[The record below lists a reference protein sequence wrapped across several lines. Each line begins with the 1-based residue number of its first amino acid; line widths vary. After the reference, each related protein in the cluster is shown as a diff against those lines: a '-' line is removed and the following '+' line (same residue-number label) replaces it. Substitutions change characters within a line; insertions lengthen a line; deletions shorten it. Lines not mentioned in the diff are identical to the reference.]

1 MVATRELTH
10 EKFKKRMKQAEEME
24 RIWEENNKIAQAYL
38 KGCISTAMAIVSGGI
53 VSGSERESAEAKL

>member
-1 MVATRELTH
+1 MEATRELTP

-38 KGCISTAMAIVSGGI
+38 KGCISTAMALVSGGI
-53 VSGSERESAEAKL
+53 VSGSERASTEAKV